1 MKLVPGSSSALW
13 KNLRNTFGKLWWQE
27 CNRWQLEERLDD
39 VIKCKCDEAFSKVHP
54 QEQELNC
61 LSKAAVKNFKKD
73 VKRAFKKKSQL
84 SRERLTSM
92 LDDVMA
98 EFSQK
103 ASPYLCSLRTN
114 VGMCLSWELR
124 TSAAKLLLASDHIII
139 SCDFMS
145 DCSEPQTLTAGSV
158 GCHARALGYQRS
170 SRVALHD
177 GRCSVGNLPGP
188 V

>member
-73 VKRAFKKKSQL
+73 VK
-84 SRERLTSM
+84 
-92 LDDVMA
+92 
-98 EFSQK
+98 
-103 ASPYLCSLRTN
+103 
-114 VGMCLSWELR
+114 
-124 TSAAKLLLASDHIII
+124 
-139 SCDFMS
+139 
-145 DCSEPQTLTAGSV
+145 
-158 GCHARALGYQRS
+158 
-170 SRVALHD
+170 
-177 GRCSVGNLPGP
+177 GRCTA
-188 V
+188 

>member
-84 SRERLTSM
+84 SRDAGTSN
-92 LDDVMA
+92 
-98 EFSQK
+98 SI
-103 ASPYLCSLRTN
+103 RT
-114 VGMCLSWELR
+114 VTGSKRAVVALQLEELR
-124 TSAAKLLLASDHIII
+124 KLEAESGYTAPPAFTIKFSSPDERGSHGHVHNPANLQQLPFYAKTIH
-139 SCDFMS
+139 MP
-145 DCSEPQTLTAGSV
+145 PQ
-158 GCHARALGYQRS
+158 
-170 SRVALHD
+170 SRRFDQSQAW
-177 GRCSVGNLPGP
+177 S
-188 V
+188 